1 MFLLLRVRA
10 RFLMGDWGGV
20 RPGDCSETIVS
31 FATKMRDL
39 ERTVERMTLEG
50 LGVGEDHIASHL
62 AAQDYGVRLSHYG
75 PPPDASTAISL
86 QAHRDDSMTTIIVQH
101 EVEGLEVQ
109 AGDGSWHAIPPE
121 PDTIAIVA
129 GELFRVVTN
138 GRVPASV
145 HRVRTPSGRERYC
158 VLVGSRSKDG
168 AVLSA
173 MDELVDGEHPLAYRP
188 CKAEEFIQ
196 FRYSEEGRKFS
207 DPLKAFCGVN
217 ATE

>member
-129 GELFRVVTN
+129 GELFRVRAKRNAIRRRRHVDL
-138 GRVPASV
+138 
-145 HRVRTPSGRERYC
+145 EF
-158 VLVGSRSKDG
+158 LID
-168 AVLSA
+168 LS
-173 MDELVDGEHPLAYRP
+173 LSLSWR
-188 CKAEEFIQ
+188 
-196 FRYSEEGRKFS
+196 RW
-207 DPLKAFCGVN
+207 
-217 ATE
+217 